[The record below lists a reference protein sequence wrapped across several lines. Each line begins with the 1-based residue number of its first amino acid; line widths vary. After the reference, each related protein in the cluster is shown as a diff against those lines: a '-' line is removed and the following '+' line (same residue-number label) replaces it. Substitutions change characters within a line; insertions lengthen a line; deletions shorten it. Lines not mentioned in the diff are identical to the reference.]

1 MITVQTH
8 QARKELAKLIE
19 EVYYRNER
27 VQILRNKRS
36 MAWLVGDPYMQA
48 IEKLID
54 LIAERDPE
62 WAKEITQDLEHV
74 LRGKQE

>member
-36 MAWLVGDPYMQA
+36 MAWLVGDPYMPA